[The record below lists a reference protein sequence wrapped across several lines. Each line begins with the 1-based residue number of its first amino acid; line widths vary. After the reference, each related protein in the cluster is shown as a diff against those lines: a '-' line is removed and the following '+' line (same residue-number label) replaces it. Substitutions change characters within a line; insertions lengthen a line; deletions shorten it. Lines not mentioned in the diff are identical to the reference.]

1 MANETDGADYRRN
14 RKTGRRDGA
23 GAGGQGVRAA
33 GDDASSRE
41 RRCESDRV
49 GDRRGARARRPERR
63 GLVEG
68 RAEGA
73 WGVFA
78 VQNTWEA
85 GVAGEE
91 EQGKRIA
98 TLARE
103 AGVQHFVYTSVGSAH
118 RKTGIPHF
126 DNKYRVEDTIRGLGF
141 PSHVILRPVFFM
153 ENLPSP
159 WFLNGD
165 NLYAAMPPALK
176 LQMIAV
182 NDIGRHAARAFTDAE
197 KLNRREIDLAG
208 DAATM
213 PEAAAALSSGLGRTI
228 TFVQIPISEVRKN
241 SEDFALMLEW
251 FERVGYDVDIPALAR
266 ESGIRP
272 TTLVEWARGLAEESN
287 ESKVESRR
295 AHDESRSRAASRHH
309 RAGVQQA
316 IVARDE
322 SARVGA
328 ARHCRAGGVA
338 RVGRAPQHLGDRGPC
353 GVLEVRR
360 GTPVHRRRSR
370 VVSTEG
376 IELVSTSV
384 H

>member
-1 MANETDGADYRRN
+1 MANEKTVLITGA
-14 RKTGRRDGA
+14 TGKQGGATARALAGKGFALRALTRDP
-23 GAGGQGVRAA
+23 
-33 GDDASSRE
+33 
-41 RRCESDRV
+41 ESDAAKAIASATGAELVR
-49 GDRRGARARRPERR
+49 GDLNDAASLKDALKGI
-63 GLVEG
+63 
-68 RAEGA
+68 

-165 NLYAAMPPALK
+165 NLYAAMPPGLK

-197 KLNRREIDLAG
+197 QLNRREIDLAG

-251 FERVGYDVDIPALAR
+251 FERVGYDVDIAALAR

-272 TTLVEWARGLAEESN
+272 ATLVEWAQGLKA
-287 ESKVESRR
+287 
-295 AHDESRSRAASRHH
+295 
-309 RAGVQQA
+309 
-316 IVARDE
+316 
-322 SARVGA
+322 
-328 ARHCRAGGVA
+328 
-338 RVGRAPQHLGDRGPC
+338 
-353 GVLEVRR
+353 
-360 GTPVHRRRSR
+360 
-370 VVSTEG
+370 
-376 IELVSTSV
+376 
-384 H
+384 

>member
-1 MANETDGADYRRN
+1 MANEKTVLITGA
-14 RKTGRRDGA
+14 TGKQGGA
-23 GAGGQGVRAA
+23 TARALAGKGFALRAMT
-33 GDDASSRE
+33 RHP
-41 RRCESDRV
+41 ESDAAKAIASATGAELV
-49 GDRRGARARRPERR
+49 SGDLNDAGSLKSA
-63 GLVEG
+63 LK
-68 RAEGA
+68 GA

-126 DNKYRVEDTIRGLGF
+126 ENKYRVEDTIRGLGF

-213 PEAAAALSSGLGRTI
+213 PEAAAALSAGLGRTI
-228 TFVQIPISEVRKN
+228 TFVQIPIAEVRKN

-251 FERVGYDVDIPALAR
+251 FERVGYDVDIAGLAR

-272 TTLVEWARGLAEESN
+272 TTLVEWA
-287 ESKVESRR
+287 K
-295 AHDESRSRAASRHH
+295 
-309 RAGVQQA
+309 QQ
-316 IVARDE
+316 
-322 SARVGA
+322 
-328 ARHCRAGGVA
+328 H
-338 RVGRAPQHLGDRGPC
+338 
-353 GVLEVRR
+353 
-360 GTPVHRRRSR
+360 
-370 VVSTEG
+370 
-376 IELVSTSV
+376 
-384 H
+384 